1 MANKKI
7 SELPSL
13 TTPASGDQI
22 AVVDV
27 SGTPTTKR
35 VTANNL
41 MTLAPVQSVAG
52 RTGTVTLSNTD
63 ISGLGSAATTAS
75 TDYAT
80 AAQGAL
86 ADSAQQPPSEGAFV
100 DGDKTKLNGIE
111 AGADITDATNVTAAG
126 ALMDSEVTN
135 LAEVKAF
142 DSTDYATAAQ
152 GTLAT
157 SATQPGDN
165 ISTLTNDSNFIDS
178 SGAPVQS
185 VAGRTGTV
193 TLSNTDVSGLG
204 TSATLDVGTSANNVV
219 QLNGSAQLPAVDGS
233 NLTGISS
240 AVDGTAVTSTGETG
254 ATKFLREDGDG
265 TCSFQNVVVGDA
277 ELRGTPNPHIGAFPN
292 QSLKVIDNPT
302 QSVVVIT
309 DSDGNLDFLVKT
321 DASRAYLNTPS
332 SRLELTTGVS
342 VVEDSTEP
350 DIEITTT
357 SGTYSLITGDSDAL
371 GANGLPL
378 RQGFNAPD
386 IGANPAPLLIS
397 GGTIS

>member
-1 MANKKI
+1 MANRKI

-27 SGTPTTKR
+27 SGTPTTKK
-35 VTANNL
+35 VTATNL

-80 AAQGAL
+80 AAQGAT
-86 ADSAQQPPSEGAFV
+86 AD
-100 DGDKTKLNGIE
+100 
-111 AGADITDATNVTAAG
+111 
-126 ALMDSEVTN
+126 
-135 LAEVKAF
+135 
-142 DSTDYATAAQ
+142 
-152 GTLAT
+152 
-157 SATQPGDN
+157 SATQPSDN

-204 TSATLDVGTSANNVV
+204 TAALLDSGTSSGNVV
-219 QLNGSAQLPAVDGS
+219 VLDGVGLPAVDGS
-233 NLTGISS
+233 QLTGISS

-265 TCSFQNVVVGDA
+265 TCSFQTVSVEVTASD
-277 ELRGTPNPHIGAFPN
+277 LRGTDNPHIGAFPN
-292 QSLKVIDNPT
+292 QSFLVVDNPSK
-302 QSVVVIT
+302 SVMLG
-309 DSDGNLDFLVKT
+309 SDADGKLYVFN
-321 DASRAYLNTPS
+321 S
-332 SRLELTTGVS
+332 SGKSAISTGIS
-342 VVEDSTEP
+342 AVEDSAEP

-378 RQGFNAPD
+378 RQGFNSPD

>member
-7 SELPSL
+7 SQLPSL

-22 AVVDV
+22 AIVDV
-27 SGTPTTKR
+27 SGTPTTKK

-41 MTLAPVQSVAG
+41 MSLAPVQSVAG

-80 AAQGAL
+80 AAQGAT
-86 ADSAQQPPSEGAFV
+86 AD
-100 DGDKTKLNGIE
+100 
-111 AGADITDATNVTAAG
+111 
-126 ALMDSEVTN
+126 
-135 LAEVKAF
+135 
-142 DSTDYATAAQ
+142 
-152 GTLAT
+152 
-157 SATQPGDN
+157 SATQPSDN

-204 TSATLDVGTSANNVV
+204 TAALLNSGTSDGNVV
-219 QLNGSAQLPAVDGS
+219 VLDATGLPAVDGS
-233 NLTGISS
+233 QLTGISS

-265 TCSFQNVVVGDA
+265 TCSFQDIVVGDTQ
-277 ELRGTPNPHIGAFPN
+277 LRGTDNPHIGAFPN
-292 QSLKVIDNPT
+292 QSLKVIDNPS
-302 QSVVVIT
+302 QSVVVVT
-309 DSDGNLDFLVKT
+309 DSDGNLDFVVKT

-371 GANGLPL
+371 GANGLPI
-378 RQGFNAPD
+378 RQGFNASD
-386 IGANPAPLLIS
+386 IGANPSPLLIS
-397 GGTIS
+397 GGTIA

>member
-7 SELPSL
+7 TALPAL
-13 TTPASGDQI
+13 GATPATDDVLPI
-22 AVVDV
+22 VDV
-27 SGTPTTKR
+27 SGTATTKK
-35 VTANNL
+35 VTVANLVAAAPQGDLLASNNL
-41 MTLAPVQSVAG
+41 SDVANA
-52 RTGTVTLSNTD
+52 GTSR
-63 ISGLGSAATTAS
+63 
-75 TDYAT
+75 
-80 AAQGAL
+80 
-86 ADSAQQPPSEGAFV
+86 
-100 DGDKTKLNGIE
+100 
-111 AGADITDATNVTAAG
+111 
-126 ALMDSEVTN
+126 TN
-135 LAEVKAF
+135 L
-142 DSTDYATAAQ
+142 
-152 GTLAT
+152 
-157 SATQPGDN
+157 
-165 ISTLTNDSNFIDS
+165 
-178 SGAPVQS
+178 
-185 VAGRTGTV
+185 
-193 TLSNTDVSGLG
+193 GLG
-204 TSATLDVGTSANNVV
+204 TAAVANTGTSNGNVV
-219 QLNGSAQLPAVDGS
+219 VLDAVGLPAINGSQLTNLPAGS
-233 NLTGISS
+233 
-240 AVDGTAVTSTGETG
+240 VEGTAVTSTGETG

-309 DSDGNLDFLVKT
+309 DSDGNLDFVVKT

-371 GANGLPL
+371 GANGLPV